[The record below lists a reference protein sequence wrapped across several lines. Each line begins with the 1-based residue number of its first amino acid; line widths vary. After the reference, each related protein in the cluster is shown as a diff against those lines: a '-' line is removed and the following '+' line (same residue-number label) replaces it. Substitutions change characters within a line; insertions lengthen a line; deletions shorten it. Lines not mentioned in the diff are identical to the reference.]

1 VVGVVGDGGGWRGLL
16 GGRKCYPFG
25 SLSYRHALRRRRGIG
40 GYVESDVDDSMVDV
54 KGRLCAVL

>member
-16 GGRKCYPFG
+16 WGRKCYPFG
-25 SLSYRHALRRRRGIG
+25 GLSYRHALERRRGIG
-40 GYVESDVDDSMVDV
+40 GYVESDRMVDV